1 MEDDVAMA
9 TSKFV
14 TALGGEAEKE
24 FVVHKFISISVTVNH
39 TQRQAFYPEESF
51 WARRIIHYS

>member
-9 TSKFV
+9 TSRFV

-24 FVVHKFISISVTVNH
+24 FVVHKFISISVTVNQTH
-39 TQRQAFYPEESF
+39 RQAFYPEESI
-51 WARRIIHYS
+51 WGRIIINYS